1 MFAATAIV
9 LAIAV
14 AGGFVYERSRT
25 RPQPGD
31 YVGLSSQRLAF
42 TLTVAP
48 DRRTLTAELRWRCTR
63 GDTRSEQGA
72 VHRTRR
78 TSVRIDGNG
87 EFAWKGRVVEPIED
101 NEGRE
106 RLSLEGHR
114 AYDGSLSGTWNAELA
129 FFDGEARQIYY
140 TCNTGPV
147 KFRLARRDAPAGTD
161 ERGNRSTTLDADLDV
176 VATGAGGPWVLGRD
190 RSGSVLFRIDPAT
203 GRPAARTALRTVARP
218 LLATGEGAAWV
229 LTNPQGPPLGL
240 ARVDG
245 RTHEVRRFSVPYRR
259 PPVNQSL
266 IQTFAVGLGGVWLHD
281 GDRVLRLDPRTGRRT
296 RTIRLAASTPAERL
310 FPVCGQGGYE
320 GVADRQSNLITLT
333 ADAVWVASTC
343 GPREEP
349 FGFLQRI
356 DPRTNRV
363 TRVIALRHGYSA
375 MAADEDGI
383 WAATRDLPAL
393 PAVGASA
400 GRPAVAPLLHR
411 LNLRSGRP
419 ASVTRLPAGPVNAIA
434 VGAGATWLVQGGWR
448 PGAAPAGTLA
458 RIDPASGRRST
469 VLRLERPVGVAVG
482 DGGVWVLDAFARTL
496 TRVRP

>member
-1 MFAATAIV
+1 M
-9 LAIAV
+9 
-14 AGGFVYERSRT
+14 
-25 RPQPGD
+25 
-31 YVGLSSQRLAF
+31 
-42 TLTVAP
+42 
-48 DRRTLTAELRWRCTR
+48 
-63 GDTRSEQGA
+63 
-72 VHRTRR
+72 HRTRR

-176 VATGAGGPWVLGRD
+176 VATGAGGPSVLGRD

-266 IQTFAVGLGGVWLHD
+266 IQTFAVGLGGVWLQLRARRAGRTGARPDRRHED
-281 GDRVLRLDPRTGRRT
+281 DPRRPRRARDRPRAQRQPARRARLGRLDGAGGDDVLWGDRHLRDAGFGAPTCC
-296 RTIRLAASTPAERL
+296 AAAP
-310 FPVCGQGGYE
+310 
-320 GVADRQSNLITLT
+320 
-333 ADAVWVASTC
+333 
-343 GPREEP
+343 
-349 FGFLQRI
+349 
-356 DPRTNRV
+356 
-363 TRVIALRHGYSA
+363 
-375 MAADEDGI
+375 
-383 WAATRDLPAL
+383 AATRSTAAAARTAIDGGPGDDYLQGGAARNVIRGGDGDDEIRLRGKGRNVDLRRRRQRHRPRAHQRPRHDRL
-393 PAVGASA
+393 RPRLGHRLHRPQAARRCAAASA
-400 GRPAVAPLLHR
+400 SSTASRP
-411 LNLRSGRP
+411 S
-419 ASVTRLPAGPVNAIA
+419 
-434 VGAGATWLVQGGWR
+434 
-448 PGAAPAGTLA
+448 AAA
-458 RIDPASGRRST
+458 RCG
-469 VLRLERPVGVAVG
+469 
-482 DGGVWVLDAFARTL
+482 
-496 TRVRP
+496 